1 MREIFFISIGLVLF
15 LIFMPT
21 PNRAIAWIKGFAGV
35 LAIIIGFVYLFRTD
49 DVTLGTF

>member
-1 MREIFFISIGLVLF
+1 MREIFLILIGLVLF

-21 PNRAIAWIKGFAGV
+21 SNRGIAWIKGFSGI
-35 LAIIIGFVYLFRTD
+35 LAIIIGVVYLFRAD